1 MRTLLKTAATALM
14 LVSMTENVW
23 AAADSPQCAST
34 ADISAVR
41 AAAVQQRLMVAA
53 LSCHA
58 VELYNTFVRSYQT
71 DLQASDRQLQNFFHR
86 LYGQSGEAN
95 YHSFKTHLANASSLE
110 SIKDP
115 GYCANAKATFDSA
128 LGRDRKSLVAF
139 VAEQP
144 SGAERTFSTCGAVA
158 STRFVRREQ

>member
-1 MRTLLKTAATALM
+1 MRKILKTGVTALM
-14 LVSMTENVW
+14 LIGMTENVW
-23 AAADSPQCAST
+23 AAAESPQCAGT

-41 AAAVQQRLMVAA
+41 TAAVQQRLMVAA

-71 DLQASDRQLQNFFHR
+71 DLQASDHQLQNFFHR

-115 GYCANAKATFDSA
+115 GYCANALATFDSA
-128 LGRDRKSLVAF
+128 LSRDRKSLVAF
-139 VAEQP
+139 IADQP
-144 SGAERTFSTCGAVA
+144 SGAERTFSTCGVAA
-158 STRFVRREQ
+158 STRIVRRER